1 MNFEEQTKEMLSV
14 EISSTAELVVL
25 APIDGEDRMFVLLG
39 GEGEPVPISEEA
51 ATLLGY
57 VGAED
62 PHRNPVFKLRLT
74 A

>member
-1 MNFEEQTKEMLSV
+1 MKFEEQTKEMLSV
-14 EISSTAELVVL
+14 EISASTELVVL
-25 APIDGEDRMFVLLG
+25 SPIGEQDRMFVLLG
-39 GEGEPVPISEEA
+39 DAGDPVQISEEA
-51 ATLLGY
+51 ACLLGY